1 MKKEIIFN
9 ESIRLRD
16 SLLLLIVIV
25 MLSST
30 ATDAQTIQSSHY
42 RIPNHNCNDVII
54 RESSKGT
61 PVISYHSHSSPY
73 GAKFMYGDLNSGTVK
88 EFIIYDT
95 NTAANN
101 TISYAVND
109 MRVVG
114 DMCYFC
120 GIRVYTHGEPDP
132 ETGGVLKDS
141 VGILGRFPLNPSGF
155 GGSVKFDLKHFH
167 ETKCLSR
174 MATYVYGT
182 DTLLAII
189 GIVNQPTSQSCL
201 TVARVNGLNSWQYN
215 VLYSNVSAT
224 MDVFTDIAIDA
235 QMTTIASYQK
245 ANGGRDH
252 FCLRSS
258 RNFMLDFD
266 TYTDLDNLYKYS
278 VSPLTTNDTCVRL
291 VRPEYADVR
300 LSAVPWE
307 KKVYAAFMTSE
318 DSCPTSPYR
327 TAMCEIQTSDM
338 LINNAQVVQRLYRDS
353 HSLVDMK
360 YLYRTFGTEVGASV
374 ALLHLADD
382 NYNTIVEYPNA
393 LVSSYSGVVP
403 KVLVQMHGK
412 NRMSS
417 VSAYGGNVRFG
428 GVWEVSAPVL
438 TCLQEDLPS
447 VYSNSQCMVNCDA
460 DIMTVGG
467 PQGPQTLYSQLQR
480 LYFDM
485 SDLEWDTK
493 TSSTTTVTVTN
504 VCSY

>member
-1 MKKEIIFN
+1 MRKEIVFN
-9 ESIRLRD
+9 GVIRYGATQI
-16 SLLLLIVIV
+16 LLILICL
-25 MLSST
+25 LSS
-30 ATDAQTIQSSHY
+30 AAADAQTIQSSHY
-42 RIPNHNCNDVII
+42 RIPNHNCNNVII
-54 RESSKGT
+54 RESSTGT
-61 PVISYHSHSSPY
+61 PVISYHSHSLPY
-73 GAKFMYGDLNSGTVK
+73 GARFMYGDLNSGTVK

-120 GIRVYTHGEPDP
+120 GMRVYTHGEPDP

-141 VGILGRFPLNPSGF
+141 VGILGRFPLDPSGF
-155 GGSVKFDLKHFH
+155 GARVKFDLKHVH
-167 ETKCLSR
+167 GTKCLSR

-189 GIVNQPTSQSCL
+189 GIVDKPTSQSCL
-201 TVARVNGLNSWQYN
+201 TVARVNGLNPWQYN
-215 VLYSNVSAT
+215 VLYPNVSAT

-235 QMTTIASYQK
+235 HKTTIASYQK
-245 ANGGRDH
+245 DNGGKDH

-266 TYTDLDNLYKYS
+266 TYTDFDNLYKYS
-278 VSPLTTNDTCVRL
+278 VSPLTTNDTCAKL

-307 KKVYAAFMTSE
+307 KKVYAAFMASE
-318 DSCPTSPYR
+318 DSCPTSLYR
-327 TAMCEIQTSDM
+327 TAMCEIQTSAM
-338 LINNAQVVQRLYRDS
+338 LLTNAQVVQRLYKDA

-360 YLYRTFGTEVGASV
+360 YLYRTFGTESGASV

-382 NYNTIVEYPNA
+382 DYNTIVEYPNA

-412 NRMSS
+412 NRMRS
-417 VSAYGGNVRFG
+417 VSAYGDNVRFG
-428 GVWEVSAPVL
+428 GVWEAPAPVL
-438 TCLQEDLPS
+438 TCLQEDLPP
-447 VYSNSQCMVNCDA
+447 VHSNSQCMINCDA
-460 DIMTVGG
+460 DIKTVGG
-467 PQGPQTLYSQLQR
+467 PQEPQPLDSPLQKFYSNML
-480 LYFDM
+480 
-485 SDLEWDTK
+485 DLNWDAK
-493 TSSTTTVTVTN
+493 SSSTTSEAVTN
-504 VCSY
+504 ECSY